1 MFSKKPRKE
10 EKLLFNQNLETS
22 RREKYNFSPTRQI
35 NSSIAAAS
43 ACFYSTFNFS
53 FATWK

>member
-22 RREKYNFSPTRQI
+22 PREKYNFSPTPQI